1 MKFTI
6 KQARNY
12 TGKTQ
17 AEIAKELGVA
27 LPTYREYEH
36 GNIQMK
42 VEKAKLF
49 AEIVNI
55 PLDNIIFFSLTTR
68 SVYKI
73 GRK

>member
-55 PLDNIIFFSLTTR
+55 PLDNIIFF
-68 SVYKI
+68 
-73 GRK
+73 